1 MKTAVQSIFVAL
13 LLVCVGLLP
22 KIEALSPPQNGYL
35 GGNAAERQNP
45 LGGLVVAY
53 NFNEGSGTIVRD
65 ASGHGITGNIFGAT
79 WTAGGR
85 YGNALS
91 FNGSS
96 SYVDLGNPALLQI
109 TGSMTW
115 SAWVKAAANPPDDGQ
130 IVAKSNNLSGW
141 QHKTSPDTGPHTF
154 GVAVAGGTYA
164 FAQRYSATV
173 RSLNVWYHVAGVYN
187 ATARTLDIY
196 VNGIRNNGVLI
207 GTIPASQV
215 NAAVNMNIGRR
226 SGGYYFNGII
236 DDVRIY
242 NRALSQAEI
251 QADMNTPVG
260 SPPPTPTPTTT
271 PTPTATATPRPTPTA
286 TATPTPIPT
295 ATPRPTPTATP
306 TPIPTATPTP
316 TPGDNTFLTSLYAY
330 YKLDETSG
338 GATDASGNGKNL
350 SNFGDFIGTGAGI
363 INSARDF
370 DGVAGTTLIRNANTT
385 DFFCGANPFSF
396 SFWVKFDTLP
406 VTVDIGLCNRYEPY
420 GRREYIVFL
429 SKATNEIT
437 FAIDSGDDV
446 HAAGV
451 AWGTPVSTGTW
462 YHIAGGWDGVQIKLS
477 VNARPFVTA
486 VYSAPM
492 RNGGDNFKLG
502 YEADSLDGKMDEFGF
517 WVGRCLTQ
525 TEVGQLYNNGAGL
538 PFSSFR

>member
-1 MKTAVQSIFVAL
+1 MKTTALSIFVAL
-13 LLVCVGLLP
+13 SLVGVGLLA
-22 KIEALSPPQNGYL
+22 KIEALSPPQDGYP
-35 GGNAAERQNP
+35 GSNAAERQNLLDGP
-45 LGGLVVAY
+45 LVAY
-53 NFNEGSGTIVRD
+53 NFNEGSGTTVSD
-65 ASGHGITGNIFGAT
+65 VSGHAVTGNIIGAT
-79 WTAGGR
+79 WTTGGR
-85 YGNALS
+85 FGNALS

-115 SAWVKAAANPPDDGQ
+115 SAWVKAAANPPNDGQ
-130 IVAKSNNLSGW
+130 IVAKSNNPSGW
-141 QHKTSPDTGPHTF
+141 QTKTSPDTGPHTF
-154 GVAVAGGTYA
+154 GVAVAGA
-164 FAQRYSATV
+164 NNNFAQRYSTTI
-173 RSLNVWYHVAGVYN
+173 RSLNVWYYVAGVYN
-187 ATARTLDIY
+187 AAGRTLDFY
-196 VNGIRNNGVLI
+196 VNGVRDNGVLI
-207 GTIPASQV
+207 GTIPASQI
-215 NAAVNMNIGRR
+215 NSAVNVNIGRR

-236 DDVRIY
+236 DEVRIY

-251 QADMNTPVG
+251 QADMNTPIG
-260 SPPPTPTPTTT
+260 SLPPPTPTPV
-271 PTPTATATPRPTPTA
+271 P
-286 TATPTPIPT
+286 TATPTS
-295 ATPRPTPTATP
+295 TPRPPTPTP

-316 TPGDNTFLTSLYAY
+316 PGNNTFLTSLYAY

-338 GATDASGNGKNL
+338 SATDASGNGKTL
-350 SNFGDFIGTGAGI
+350 SNFGDFIGAAAGI

-429 SKATNEIT
+429 SKATNKIT
-437 FAIDSGDDV
+437 FAIDGGDGV

-451 AWGTPVSTGTW
+451 AWGTPISTGTW
-462 YHIAGGWDGVQIKLS
+462 YHIAGGWDGAQIKLS
-477 VNARPFVTA
+477 VNAGPFVTA
-486 VYSAPM
+486 AYSTPM